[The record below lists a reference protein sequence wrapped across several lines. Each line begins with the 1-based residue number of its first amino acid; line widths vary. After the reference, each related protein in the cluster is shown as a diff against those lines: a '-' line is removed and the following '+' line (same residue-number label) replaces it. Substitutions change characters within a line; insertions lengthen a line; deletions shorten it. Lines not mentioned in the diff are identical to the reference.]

1 MKYPKVKKKQKF
13 ERVCYNCKHYY
24 KCTDRFNRD
33 TINCDKFKFNAL
45 CKSV

>member
-1 MKYPKVKKKQKF
+1 MKFPKVKKKQKI
-13 ERVCYNCKHYY
+13 ERACYNCKHYY

-33 TINCDKFKFNAL
+33 AINCDKFKFNAL

>member
-1 MKYPKVKKKQKF
+1 MKFPKVKKRRKF
-13 ERVCYNCKHYY
+13 ERICYNCKHYC
-24 KCTDRFNRD
+24 KCTVRFNRD